1 MQLELQVYLK
11 DILNSIDEIDSY
23 FDGVIREFIF
33 FVSDKKTQRAIERNL
48 EIIGEAANRIYKIA
62 PDISIPDI
70 RKIVETRNRII
81 HGYDNVSAE
90 IIWSIVERD
99 LPHLR
104 EHIQILLET

>member
-1 MQLELQVYLK
+1 MQLEVQVYLK
-11 DILNSIDEIDSY
+11 DILNAIDEIDSY
-23 FDGVIREFIF
+23 FDGTIREFLS

-99 LPHLR
+99 LPRLR
-104 EHIQILLET
+104 EDRQKLLNF